1 MTAVDGVSLSVRRGE
16 ILGVVGPNGSGK
28 TTLFNVISGLY
39 RPSAGQVRLDGRVVS
54 GSRPYRISQL
64 GVARTFQ
71 HLRLFRNLTVRENL
85 LVSLDRTR
93 TWWSWRYVCW
103 PFGVWRHDRELR
115 RRAAE
120 LLTAFGLA
128 QFGGARPA
136 ALPYGIQR
144 RLELARAM
152 AAGPRLLLLD
162 EPAAGLNGEEQRQLA
177 GIVRAIRDSGVTV
190 VLIEHNMGLV
200 MSLCERVVVLDSGT
214 VIAEGMPAE
223 VARHPAVLEAY
234 LGKSALP
241 LPSPSPRVSG
251 SVSVGGAFVT
261 GTRPSAAALTV
272 ENLAVRYGGVS
283 AVKSVSFTVAPGQ
296 SVGLIGANGAGK
308 TSTLRALM
316 GLVPR
321 AAGTVRFGD
330 RDLTRVPARNMVRL
344 GIGYVPEGR
353 RVFAGL
359 TVEKNLL
366 LGAYARRWDAAT
378 RQTLGEV
385 YELFPVLAQMR
396 GRLAGALSGGQQQ
409 MLAIGRALMAKPV
422 LMLLD
427 EPSMG
432 LSPKLVEVIGE
443 TLQRLRADGL
453 SLLLVEQNAM
463 LTFEATGHCLVL
475 ENGEIALTGPSADLR
490 ANPRIRRLYL
500 GL

>member
-1 MTAVDGVSLSVRRGE
+1 M
-16 ILGVVGPNGSGK
+16 
-28 TTLFNVISGLY
+28 
-39 RPSAGQVRLDGRVVS
+39 
-54 GSRPYRISQL
+54 
-64 GVARTFQ
+64 
-71 HLRLFRNLTVRENL
+71 
-85 LVSLDRTR
+85 
-93 TWWSWRYVCW
+93 
-103 PFGVWRHDRELR
+103 
-115 RRAAE
+115 
-120 LLTAFGLA
+120 
-128 QFGGARPA
+128 
-136 ALPYGIQR
+136 
-144 RLELARAM
+144 
-152 AAGPRLLLLD
+152 
-162 EPAAGLNGEEQRQLA
+162 
-177 GIVRAIRDSGVTV
+177 
-190 VLIEHNMGLV
+190 
-200 MSLCERVVVLDSGT
+200 
-214 VIAEGMPAE
+214 
-223 VARHPAVLEAY
+223 
-234 LGKSALP
+234 
-241 LPSPSPRVSG
+241 
-251 SVSVGGAFVT
+251 T
-261 GTRPSAAALTV
+261 GTQPSAATLTV

-283 AVKSVSFTVAPGQ
+283 AVKSVSFTVAAGQ

-321 AAGTVRFGD
+321 AGGTVRFGD
-330 RDLTRVPARNMVRL
+330 QDLTRVPARNMVRL

-396 GRLAGALSGGQQQ
+396 ARLAGALSGGQQQ
-409 MLAIGRALMAKPV
+409 MLAIGRALMAKPM

-463 LTFEATGHCLVL
+463 LTFETTSDCLVL
-475 ENGEIALTGPSADLR
+475 ENGEIALSGPSADLR